1 MLHVLDIYEY
11 SVFWE
16 LSNGKTEFFKF
27 AISQT
32 EHSKEHIVGVF
43 LGVECIKKNNL
54 WVVVWFLSLKS
65 KINDTKLEVALEK
78 DLRPEFHF
86 YVKCS

>member
-1 MLHVLDIYEY
+1 MKNMHPSSNFDVPINWMLHVLDIYEY

-32 EHSKEHIVGVF
+32 EHSKEHIVGVS
-43 LGVECIKKNNL
+43 LGVECIKKTI
-54 WVVVWFLSLKS
+54 SG
-65 KINDTKLEVALEK
+65 
-78 DLRPEFHF
+78 
-86 YVKCS
+86 